1 MMLDFLTTFACS
13 GHDSHPGL
21 GMLELVTHFSLSR
34 CVFSCSMKALID
46 ACVQVTSRPVLPYHY
61 SRAVPS
67 IQESAAAAASDFGH
81 SVGGLLPP
89 VTQGGP
95 LRKRNH
101 DSVAGGEGAAAS
113 KRITTG
119 AAPEDTD
126 KREKRLGQNRM
137 AAVESRRRK
146 KHMIEELQRSVQ
158 YYSRANSSLK
168 SQNADLERELLL
180 AKHSVLINR
189 SKTVQSKRP
198 GGDTVSAANIAPRN
212 DAAQKLPA
220 LKAPT
225 QQVLSSEQ
233 QPIMSHGGSLC
244 VPSSIMAYGSKVD
257 MDEQSQQAQA
267 QFAATQALY
276 TSMGY
281 PAGAARFAA
290 STLSQF
296 VGETGI
302 APVSSAPNVKV
313 APPEQIAAPIIAQ
326 QLIPTQSISADN
338 ALKSPSA
345 ESKDDMYIDAL
356 NRFAMQQAA
365 AANAAAA
372 AATAAI
378 QAAQLH
384 MKLKENGASLTAP
397 DAQSFPFS
405 FPVGGMAWPFQNPA
419 QFPTKE

>member
-1 MMLDFLTTFACS
+1 
-13 GHDSHPGL
+13 
-21 GMLELVTHFSLSR
+21 
-34 CVFSCSMKALID
+34 MKALID

-67 IQESAAAAASDFGH
+67 IQESAAASASDFGH
-81 SVGGLLPP
+81 SVGGLLPT
-89 VTQGGP
+89 VTHGGP

-101 DSVAGGEGAAAS
+101 DSIASGEGAAAS

-180 AKHSVLINR
+180 AKHNVLINR
-189 SKTVQSKRP
+189 SNTVQSKRP

-212 DAAQKLPA
+212 AAAQKLPA

-225 QQVLSSEQ
+225 QQVLSSER
-233 QPIMSHGGSLC
+233 LC

-338 ALKSPSA
+338 ALKSPSV
-345 ESKDDMYIDAL
+345 ESKDDTYIDAL

-405 FPVGGMAWPFQNPA
+405 FPVGMAWPFQNPA

>member
-1 MMLDFLTTFACS
+1 
-13 GHDSHPGL
+13 
-21 GMLELVTHFSLSR
+21 MLELVTHFSLSR
-34 CVFSCSMKALID
+34 CVSSCSMKALID
-46 ACVQVTSRPVLPYHY
+46 ACAQVTSRPVLPYHN

-67 IQESAAAAASDFGH
+67 IQESAAASGFGH
-81 SVGGLLPP
+81 SVSGLLPP
-89 VTQGGP
+89 VNQGGP
-95 LRKRNH
+95 LRKRKH
-101 DSVAGGEGAAAS
+101 DSVAGGEIAAAA
-113 KRITTG
+113 KRMTTS
-119 AAPEDTD
+119 AAPEETD

-146 KHMIEELQRSVQ
+146 KHMVEELQRSVQ

-168 SQNADLERELLL
+168 SQNAELERELLL
-180 AKHSVLINR
+180 AKHNVLINR
-189 SKTVQSKRP
+189 SNTVQSKRP
-198 GGDTVSAANIAPRN
+198 GDDTASAANIAPRN
-212 DAAQKLPA
+212 AAAQKLPA

-233 QPIMSHGGSLC
+233 EPITGHVGSLC

-257 MDEQSQQAQA
+257 MDEQAKQAQA

-276 TSMGY
+276 ASRGY

-296 VGETGI
+296 VGETG
-302 APVSSAPNVKV
+302 
-313 APPEQIAAPIIAQ
+313 QIAAPIVAQ
-326 QLIPTQSISADN
+326 QLKPTQSISADN
-338 ALKSPSA
+338 ALKSPSV
-345 ESKDDMYIDAL
+345 ESKEDTYIDAL

-372 AATAAI
+372 AAAAAI
-378 QAAQLH
+378 QAAHLH

-405 FPVGGMAWPFQNPA
+405 FPVGLAWPFQNPA